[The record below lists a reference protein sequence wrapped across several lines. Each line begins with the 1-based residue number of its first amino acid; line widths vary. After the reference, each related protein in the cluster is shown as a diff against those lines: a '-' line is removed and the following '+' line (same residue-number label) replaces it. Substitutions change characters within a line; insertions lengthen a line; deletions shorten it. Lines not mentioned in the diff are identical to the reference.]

1 MRGRRMKIIAIA
13 NQKGGVAKTTSTYNL
28 AAAKAVASKKNRVLM
43 IDLDPQ
49 ASLTI
54 SCGLEPGTGN
64 MEKYNI
70 CALFETDKHKQINPA
85 ECCFTVDE
93 TGLENLYLLP
103 SDLELAVKEGNL
115 IGTRNSDVRL
125 YTALE
130 QLAPYF
136 DYCFIDCPPQL
147 GTLLRN
153 ALTAANE
160 VIVPSK
166 TDYLS
171 YRALKALM
179 ETIEGIRSGD
189 GARSLNPDLEF
200 RGVIATLYK
209 GSSNDHRDVLE
220 LLKKNYNVLGVVKDT
235 VEVNR
240 RLIEGLPIVL
250 ANKGAEVSGVY
261 KNIADKI
268 QK

>member
-1 MRGRRMKIIAIA
+1 
-13 NQKGGVAKTTSTYNL
+13 
-28 AAAKAVASKKNRVLM
+28 
-43 IDLDPQ
+43 
-49 ASLTI
+49 
-54 SCGLEPGTGN
+54 
-64 MEKYNI
+64 
-70 CALFETDKHKQINPA
+70 
-85 ECCFTVDE
+85 
-93 TGLENLYLLP
+93 
-103 SDLELAVKEGNL
+103 
-115 IGTRNSDVRL
+115 
-125 YTALE
+125 
-130 QLAPYF
+130 
-136 DYCFIDCPPQL
+136 
-147 GTLLRN
+147 
-153 ALTAANE
+153 
-160 VIVPSK
+160 
-166 TDYLS
+166 
-171 YRALKALM
+171 M